1 MEANDNISIIKKASL
16 LCGADFFGTTEIPE
30 GQIFRIQMLDGGTG
44 MNFEQLFVNLYAE
57 YCEKNGYSKTE
68 LDNVAHFFFE
78 ENRLS
83 DREKELR
90 KYIKASEDIRTGLSD
105 IAPGCYPPGILLAA
119 TWNPAV
125 TLKTGS
131 ILGQEA
137 NMYGVD
143 CLLGTPNIN
152 ILRDPRNGRFFEGY
166 SEDPYFTGV
175 MGREIVK
182 GVESQGIASN
192 VKHYAANNL
201 EYKRGSIN
209 QIISERTLRDIYLP
223 AFKMCLQ
230 AGAATVM
237 TSYPRINGVKCTEHK
252 WLLRKILRQEWGYN
266 GVNMTDWGACTGDS
280 GEAVEAGI
288 DLLMPGPWPS
298 ESILKALEAGRLSKE
313 HLNEAYERV
322 KDFAVKYHYRP
333 KITKD
338 EAEDILSEGDKISY
352 EAAVQGIVMLE
363 NNGVFPLSGSEKL
376 VLYGSEKML
385 TCGQGSAQVFTS
397 RNTKLDEE
405 LAEVYY
411 GEDEIYSSEPMS
423 VAVVLCS
430 VNSAE
435 GSDRKDL
442 KLPEETIRVLDRL
455 LEVKRNSLLSGRI
468 CLILNTPGPVELGE
482 YLNELDAVY
491 CVFYPGMQGAKAL
504 SDLMYG
510 KRNPSGKLPFSWPSK
525 IEDMPSYLN
534 YPEGNVSYYGEGIF
548 VGYRG
553 YEKRKIKPLY
563 PFGYGLSYTT
573 FDIDEFSVEQSNITV
588 GEDMVVSFDI
598 ENTGE
603 MAGAEVV
610 QIYVGPEETSLMK
623 PVKELRAFGKYYL
636 QPGQKI
642 RGELSFSSVAL
653 CSWDEELKRYAIED
667 GIYNIY
673 IGNSSENAKKVLA
686 FSLRG
691 GDLGYKL
698 GTDSYVIKVKEKP
711 ELYKALKDDI
721 KSHGLDVSKLIDSE
735 RYFPYTKIKDLYPE
749 AELFSEFVR
758 LCDEYNM

>member
-1 MEANDNISIIKKASL
+1 MKATDGISIIKKASL

-30 GQIFRIQMLDGGTG
+30 QDIRRIQMLDGGTG

-57 YCEKNGYSKTE
+57 YCEKNGYTRTE

-78 ENRLS
+78 ERKLT

-90 KYIKASEDIRTGLSD
+90 RYIKGSEEIRTGLTD
-105 IAPGCYPPGILLAA
+105 IAPGCYPPGILLGA
-119 TWNPAV
+119 TWNPAITAKMGEV
-125 TLKTGS
+125 
-131 ILGQEA
+131 LGQEA
-137 NMYGVD
+137 NMYGID

-166 SEDPYFTGV
+166 SEDPFLTGV
-175 MGREIVK
+175 MGRELVK

-192 VKHYAANNL
+192 VKHYAVNNL
-201 EYKRGSIN
+201 EYKRNTIN
-209 QIISERTLRDIYLP
+209 QIISERTLREIYLP

-237 TSYPRINGVKCTEHK
+237 TSYPKINGTKCTEHK

-280 GEAVEAGI
+280 GQAIEAGI

-298 ESILKALEAGRLSKE
+298 DDILKALEEGRLTKD
-313 HLNEAYERV
+313 HLNEAFMRV
-322 KDFAVKYHYRP
+322 QDFATKYNYRP
-333 KITKD
+333 KITQD
-338 EAEDILSEGDKISY
+338 EAEEIMETGDKIAY

-363 NNGVFPLSGSEKL
+363 NNGVFPLSGNEKV

-397 RNTKLDEE
+397 RNTKLDMEIPN
-405 LAEVYY
+405 VRY
-411 GEDEIYSSEPMS
+411 GEDDIYSAEPMS

-442 KLPEETIRVLDRL
+442 KLPEETRRVLDRL

-482 YLNELDAVY
+482 YLNEIDALF

-510 KRNPSGKLPFSWPSK
+510 KRNPSGKLPFSWPK
-525 IEDMPSYLN
+525 RIEDMPSYLN
-534 YPEGNVSYYGEGIF
+534 YPEGDTSYYGEGIF

-553 YEKRKIKPLY
+553 YEKRKTEPLY

-573 FDIDEFSVEQSNITV
+573 FDIGEFSVEKSNITV
-588 GEDMVVSFDI
+588 GEDMVIRFEI
-598 ENTGE
+598 ENTGA
-603 MAGAEVV
+603 MDGAETV
-610 QIYVGPEETSLMK
+610 QVYVGQEESTVNK

-642 RGELSFSSVAL
+642 QGKLKFSSVSL
-653 CSWDEELKRYAIED
+653 CCWDEELKRYAVED

-673 IGNSSENAKKVLA
+673 IGNSSEDAKKVLA

-691 GDLGYKL
+691 GDLGYKI
-698 GTDSYVIKVKEKP
+698 GINSYVIKVKDKP
-711 ELYKALKDDI
+711 ELYKALKEDI
-721 KSHGLDVSKLIDSE
+721 VSAGLDISKLIDAE
-735 RYFPYTKIKDLYPE
+735 RYTPYTKIREIYPE
-749 AELFSEFVR
+749 AEMFAGFIRACE
-758 LCDEYNM
+758 EYY

>member
-1 MEANDNISIIKKASL
+1 MKATDGMSIIKKASL

-30 GQIFRIQMLDGGTG
+30 ADIRRLQMLDGGTG

-57 YCEKNGYSKTE
+57 YCEKNGYTRTE

-78 ENRLS
+78 DRKLT

-90 KYIKASEDIRTGLSD
+90 RYIKGSEEIRTGLTD
-105 IAPGCYPPGILLAA
+105 IAPGCYPPGILLGA
-119 TWNPAV
+119 TWNPAI
-125 TLKTGS
+125 TAKLGE

-137 NMYGVD
+137 NMYGID

-166 SEDPYFTGV
+166 SEDPLLTGV
-175 MGREIVK
+175 MGRELVK
-182 GVESQGIASN
+182 GVESQGIAAN

-201 EYKRGSIN
+201 EYKRNTIN
-209 QIISERTLRDIYLP
+209 QIISERTLREIYLP

-237 TSYPRINGVKCTEHK
+237 TSYPKINGTKCTEHK
-252 WLLRKILRQEWGYN
+252 WLLRKILRQEWGYT

-280 GEAVEAGI
+280 GDAVEAGI

-298 ESILKALEAGRLSKE
+298 EDILKALEEGRLSKE
-313 HLNEAYERV
+313 HLNEAFERV
-322 KDFAVKYHYRP
+322 KDFATKYYYRP
-333 KITKD
+333 KITED
-338 EAEDILSEGDKISY
+338 EADEIMENGDKISY

-363 NNGVFPLSGSEKL
+363 NNGVFPLSGTEKV
-376 VLYGSEKML
+376 VLYGSERLL

-397 RNTKLDEE
+397 RNRDLGEAFPNILYGDDE
-405 LAEVYY
+405 V
-411 GEDEIYSSEPMS
+411 YSSEPMS
-423 VAVVLCS
+423 VAVVLSS
-430 VNSAE
+430 VNSSE

-442 KLPEETIRVLDRL
+442 SLPEETVRVLERL

-468 CLILNTPGPVELGE
+468 CLILNTPGPVDLSG
-482 YLNELDAVY
+482 YLNELDAVF

-504 SDLMYG
+504 VDLMYG
-510 KRNPSGKLPFSWPSK
+510 KRSPSGKLPFSWPKK

-534 YPEGNVSYYGEGIF
+534 YPEGDTSYYGEGIF

-553 YEKRKIKPLY
+553 YEKRKIEPLY

-573 FDIDEFSVEQSNITV
+573 FDIGEFEVEKSNITV
-588 GEDMVVSFDI
+588 GEDMVVRFNI
-598 ENTGE
+598 ENTG
-603 MAGAEVV
+603 MVDGAEVV
-610 QIYVGPEETSLMK
+610 QLYVGQEESQVIK

-642 RGELSFSSVAL
+642 KGTLKFSSVSL
-653 CSWDEELKRYAIED
+653 CIWDEELKRYAVED

-673 IGNSSENAKKVLA
+673 IGNSSEDAKKVLA

-691 GDLGYKL
+691 GDLGYKI
-698 GTDSYVIKVKEKP
+698 GINSYVIKVKEKP
-711 ELYKALKDDI
+711 ELYRVLKEDI
-721 KSHGLDVSKLIDSE
+721 ARHGLDIAPLIDAE
-735 RYFPYTKIKDLYPE
+735 RYTPYTRIKDIYPE
-749 AELFSEFVR
+749 AEEFSVFIRACE
-758 LCDEYNM
+758 ENG